1 MKLRHRILVFLA
13 IVLFAFSFHFYLHS
27 PLSSPK
33 PVHPSAKQPL
43 VNPNENHL
51 NIPKQSVKPL
61 PSQNKNRERNQEA
74 QTPSSYPLLI
84 INLQSNELAYYKN
97 GMLIKTFSIASG
109 KPATPTPQGIY
120 KIANKIKNR
129 PYYKEHIA
137 GGDPKNPL
145 GDRWMGLSVNPQISY
160 AIHGNNNE
168 NSIGQ
173 HVSSG
178 CIRMHNEEVRW
189 LYDQITVQTTVIITK
204 TDKTFPVIAGQYG
217 YVTRQ

>member
-1 MKLRHRILVFLA
+1 MKLRYRILVFLT
-13 IVLFAFSFHFYLHS
+13 IGLFAFSYYFYQHS
-27 PLSSPK
+27 SFSSPK
-33 PVHPSAKQPL
+33 SVHPSAKYPPVEQKENHEKIQKPP
-43 VNPNENHL
+43 VNPT
-51 NIPKQSVKPL
+51 
-61 PSQNKNRERNQEA
+61 PSPDKETNQEVKS
-74 QTPSSYPLLI
+74 PSAYPLLI
-84 INLQSNELAYYKN
+84 INLHSNELAYYKN
-97 GMLIKTFSIASG
+97 GTLVKTFSIASG
-109 KPATPTPQGIY
+109 KSSTPTPQGIY

-168 NSIGQ
+168 SSIGQ

-189 LYDQITVQTTVIITK
+189 LFDQITLQTTVIITNTVK
-204 TDKTFPVIAGQYG
+204 SFPVIAGQYG
-217 YVTRQ
+217 YVTAQ